1 MEFLFEFVFEFI
13 VEGAIAAATERRV
26 PMPLRILAAV
36 FVVGLFGG
44 VLFLIIFT
52 GILCLQ
58 GEDKQPSVAV
68 LMFLIAA
75 IFTVGLTFKTVKHFK
90 NR

>member
-1 MEFLFEFVFEFI
+1 MEFLFEFIFEII
-13 VEGAIAAATERRV
+13 VEGAIGAVSEKRV
-26 PMPLRILAAV
+26 PMPIRIIAAV
-36 FVVGLFGG
+36 FVAALFGG

-52 GILCLQ
+52 GVLCLR
-58 GEDKQPSVAV
+58 GEDKQPAVAV

-75 IFTVGLTFKTVKHFK
+75 VFVAGMTFKAINFYK

>member
-1 MEFLFEFVFEFI
+1 MEFLFEIIFEVV
-13 VEGAIAAATERRV
+13 VEGAIAATSEKRV

-58 GEDKQPSVAV
+58 GEDKQPAVAV

-75 IFTVGLTFKTVKHFK
+75 IFAGGLTFKAAKFYK

>member
-1 MEFLFEFVFEFI
+1 MEFLFELFFEII
-13 VEGAIAAATERRV
+13 VEGAIAATSEKRV
-26 PMPLRILAAV
+26 PMPLRMLAAV
-36 FVVGLFGG
+36 FVAVLFGG

-58 GEDKQPSVAV
+58 GEDKQPAVAV

-75 IFTVGLTFKTVKHFK
+75 IFAGGLTFKAAKFYK